1 MKGSFLQ
8 VEVDME
14 LVSAVSLLA
23 ILQFSVL
30 GLLVGRARGKYGVA
44 APAVTGDEHFERW
57 FRVHYNTLERLAV
70 FLPALWLF
78 GYYVGQYYAAGL
90 GCIYLIGRLMYAAAY
105 VKDPAKRGLG
115 MIVSELPIWIMLIG
129 GLIAVAIHWVRGLA

>member
-1 MKGSFLQ
+1 
-8 VEVDME
+8 ME

-57 FRVHYNTLERLAV
+57 FRVHYNTLERLVV

-90 GCIYLIGRLMYAAAY
+90 GCIYLIGRLLYASAY

-115 MIVSELPIWIMLIG
+115 MIISELPIWIMLTG
-129 GLIAVAIHWVRGLA
+129 GLIAVAIHWSRGLG